1 MTALERLRESVRNT
15 ALAPAVVLWGFGYL
29 LVDIF
34 AFLLGRATLGL
45 NLLTNL
51 PLFLLGVAY
60 TVLLD
65 RLRQRIAYLPFPL
78 RAAMLGSAILA
89 VTAVHTLTDLYWI
102 RWLALTILPEWQPWA
117 LNISL
122 QRLFQVGLLY
132 LWTFCLALTLLW
144 ATRVNSA
151 AQLSAARASQAEA
164 ASHRAEAAA
173 LRLQLNPHF
182 LFNTLNSIS
191 SLVTLDRKADAEEM
205 IGQLADF
212 LRASL
217 IADPMADVTLGEEL
231 ATIEAYLNIEAAR
244 FGSRMRTEIEVPDE
258 LLDLK
263 VPNFILQPLVENA
276 IKHGVATTRSPTLIA
291 VTAEPHFDELVL
303 SVINRTENAAES
315 KEPRD
320 KGKSRA
326 GIGLGNIRQRLDIAY
341 GKAAR
346 LESTPLPDGY
356 SAVIR
361 LPLPRN

>member
-1 MTALERLRESVRNT
+1 MKAIEQLREGMRETALG
-15 ALAPAVVLWGFGYL
+15 PAIVLWGFGYL

-34 AFLLGRATLGL
+34 AFLLGRSTLGL
-45 NLLTNL
+45 NLFANL

-65 RLRQRIAYLPFPL
+65 RLRQRLTGTPFPF
-78 RAAMLGSAILA
+78 RAAVLGITILA
-89 VTAVHTLTDLYWI
+89 VTAVHTITDLYWL
-102 RWLALTILPEWQPWA
+102 RWVALNLMPEWQSWA
-117 LNISL
+117 LAITT
-122 QRLFQVGLLY
+122 QRLFTVGLLY

-144 ATRVNSA
+144 ATRINYA
-151 AQLSAARASQAEA
+151 AQLSAARANRAEA

-191 SLVTLDRKADAEEM
+191 SLVTLDRKQDAEDM

-217 IADPMADVTLGEEL
+217 VTDPMADVTLGEEI

-244 FGSRMRTEIEVPDE
+244 FGSRMLTEIEVPDE

-276 IKHGVATTRSPTLIA
+276 IKHGVAASRSPTVIC
-291 VTAEPHFDELVL
+291 VTAERHLDDLVL
-303 SVINRTENAAES
+303 SVINRTEGGGTQREANEDAI
-315 KEPRD
+315 P
-320 KGKSRA
+320 GT
-326 GIGLGNIRQRLDIAY
+326 GIGLANIRQRLAITY
-341 GKAAR
+341 GKRAR
-346 LESTPLPDGY
+346 LETIPLAEGY
-356 SAVIR
+356 SAIIR
-361 LPLPRN
+361 MPFPRK